1 VTRAVIVDDH
11 RLLAQSIALALRLEG
26 IDCSVAALDD
36 RDALMHELTG
46 DPPDV
51 VLLDLDLG
59 GSIGDG
65 TDLVGPLSSAGVRVL
80 VLSAS
85 NDPVRLGA
93 ALEAGAMG
101 VLSKTE
107 PIDVLLAAAASAAR
121 GEPAMSE
128 TRRRDLLLSAVE
140 RRVRRAVS
148 LEPFDRLSE
157 RESEVLCSL
166 ALAAQAHV
174 SEATV
179 RSQVRGVLTKLGVG
193 SQLEAV
199 AKAHSSGWLAAGPS
213 ALPLGDLLGGS
224 G

>member
-1 VTRAVIVDDH
+1 MTRAVIVDDH

-26 IDCSVAALDD
+26 IDCSVATLDD
-36 RDALMHELTG
+36 RDVLMQGLTN

-65 TDLVGPLSSAGVRVL
+65 TDLVGPLTGAGVRVL

-85 NDPVRLGA
+85 TDPVRLGA

-107 PIDVLLAAAASAAR
+107 PIDVLLTAAARAAR

-157 RESEVLCSL
+157 REAEVLRSL
-166 ALAAQAHV
+166 ALGHSVATIATQAHV

-199 AKAHSSGWLAAGPS
+199 AQAHRSGWLADPVSPS
-213 ALPLGDLLGGS
+213 AW
-224 G
+224 